1 VMTGTPGIGLNDKG
15 EDVLDASTT
24 DV

>member
-1 VMTGTPGIGLNDKG
+1 MTGTPGVGLNDKG
-15 EDVLDASTT
+15 EDALDASTT